1 MHTIELNSH
10 DKTSR
15 YQQLLPQLAA
25 LIEDETDLT
34 ANLANIC
41 AALKDSFGWL
51 WVGFYRTDNRDSKS
65 SSTAA
70 APAKSESGSSS
81 SDSSPS
87 SSSSSSTKSAA
98 PAAAASS

>member
-34 ANLANIC
+34 ANLVLDVDADTTAYFDQTDAQYLQQL
-41 AALKDSFGWL
+41 AALISQHHFNNANTIQGL
-51 WVGFYRTDNRDSKS
+51 
-65 SSTAA
+65 
-70 APAKSESGSSS
+70 
-81 SDSSPS
+81 
-87 SSSSSSTKSAA
+87 
-98 PAAAASS
+98 

>member
-10 DKTSR
+10 NKTDR

-34 ANLANIC
+34 ANLANVC

-51 WVGFYRTDNRDSKS
+51 WVGFYRADSHTRS
-65 SSTAA
+65 L
-70 APAKSESGSSS
+70 
-81 SDSSPS
+81 PS
-87 SSSSSSTKSAA
+87 LGWSWRGL
-98 PAAAASS
+98 ASSMRSILL

>member
-34 ANLANIC
+34 ANLAGALHSGAF
-41 AALKDSFGWL
+41 AAFARRHALLAGS
-51 WVGFYRTDNRDSKS
+51 NRKVRILEPRLERNPEHQKQGRCQQNNKY
-65 SSTAA
+65 T
-70 APAKSESGSSS
+70 G
-81 SDSSPS
+81 
-87 SSSSSSTKSAA
+87 
-98 PAAAASS
+98 